1 MKVGSI
7 VRARHW
13 HLGEVGTVT
22 EIRPLGW
29 LVKVKILTPDGIIE
43 IDQLAD
49 DLEVINEGR

>member
-29 LVKVKILTPDGIIE
+29 IVKVKILTPDGIIE

-49 DLEVINEGR
+49 DLEVIDESR

>member
-13 HLGEVGTVT
+13 YRGEVGIVT

-29 LVKVKILTPDGIIE
+29 IVKVKILTPDGIIE

-49 DLEVINEGR
+49 DLEVIDESR

>member
-13 HLGEVGTVT
+13 HRGEVGTVT

-29 LVKVKILTPDGIIE
+29 IVRVKIITPEGIME
-43 IDQLAD
+43 VDQLAD
-49 DLEVINEGR
+49 DLEVLNESR

>member
-7 VRARHW
+7 VKARHW
-13 HLGEVGTVT
+13 YRGEVGTVT

-29 LVKVKILTPDGIIE
+29 IVRVKIITPEGIME

-49 DLEVINEGR
+49 DLKVIAWK